1 MEKEKKKSNKKILI
15 IIAVLSIIIL
25 FIGLWFFFQKD
36 NSSIIGNSNVN
47 APQLVEGM
55 TPVKW
60 NGSQWVET
68 TTDDKEWYNYSKKQW
83 ANVRLADGS
92 MFVWIPRYA
101 YKITSGYNEKLE
113 NGRNNRHTIFA
124 RNYKQY
130 F

>member
-1 MEKEKKKSNKKILI
+1 MKKNNKKIFI
-15 IIAVLSIIIL
+15 IIAVIL
-25 FIGLWFFFQKD
+25 LVALIG
-36 NSSIIGNSNVN
+36 IGIYLVMNNQTSSNVN
-47 APQLVEGM
+47 APELIQGM

-124 RNYKQY
+124 RNYKRY

>member
-1 MEKEKKKSNKKILI
+1 MENKKNNKKIFI
-15 IIAVLSIIIL
+15 IIAVVVLAVLLSIGIYL
-25 FIGLWFFFQKD
+25 VMNNQT
-36 NSSIIGNSNVN
+36 SSNVN
-47 APQLVEGM
+47 APELVQGM

-124 RNYKQY
+124 RNYK
-130 F
+130 

>member
-1 MEKEKKKSNKKILI
+1 MKKNNKKIFI
-15 IIAVLSIIIL
+15 IIAVIL
-25 FIGLWFFFQKD
+25 LVALIG
-36 NSSIIGNSNVN
+36 IGIYLVMNNQTSSNVN
-47 APQLVEGM
+47 APELIQGM

-92 MFVWIPRYA
+92 TFVWIPRYA